1 MTKDSRFFNRSHRTL
16 QDRFSTRDLADRIE
30 AEDVVDFIG
39 PDEKEFI
46 ESSRMF
52 FLTTVSHSG
61 QPTVS
66 YKGGQPGFVSVQNET
81 SLLFPSY
88 DGNGMYYSTGNLDQN
103 SKVGLLVIDFATPN
117 RLRIHG
123 DATIIFDDTYV
134 KRFPGAQFVVRV
146 DIREAFDNCPRY
158 IHRMSLIEESKYV
171 PSHRGKAPR
180 PAWKRLEYLQDA
192 LSEEDREKTDREGG
206 PLSLNEYLQLL
217 KQGEA

>member
-1 MTKDSRFFNRSHRTL
+1 MSEDSRFFNQNHRAL
-16 QDRFSTRDLADRIE
+16 QDRFLTRDLADRIE

-39 PDEKEFI
+39 PDEKQLI

-66 YKGGQPGFVSVQNET
+66 YKGGQPGFVCVQSET
-81 SLLFPSY
+81 SILFPSY

-103 SKVGLLVIDFATPN
+103 NKVGLLFIDFETPN

-123 DATIIFDDTYV
+123 DATIVFDDTYV

-158 IHRMSLIEESKYV
+158 IHRMTLTEESKYV
-171 PSHRGKAPR
+171 PSHLGMAPR
-180 PAWKRLEYLQDA
+180 PAWKRLDYLQTA
-192 LSEEDREKTDREGG
+192 LSQGEREKTDREGG
-206 PLSLNEYLQLL
+206 PLSLTEYLQLL
-217 KQGEA
+217 KQAEA

>member
-1 MTKDSRFFNRSHRTL
+1 MDMARRMPQVEASVGEA
-16 QDRFSTRDLADRIE
+16 STSLVFRVLDEPSAGDMQKLAAFGE

-103 SKVGLLVIDFATPN
+103 SKVGLLFIDFATPN

-123 DATIIFDDTYV
+123 DATIVFDDTL
-134 KRFPGAQFVVRV
+134 Q
-146 DIREAFDNCPRY
+146 
-158 IHRMSLIEESKYV
+158 
-171 PSHRGKAPR
+171 
-180 PAWKRLEYLQDA
+180 YLLA
-192 LSEEDREKTDREGG
+192 VNTVIVSSIACT
-206 PLSLNEYLQLL
+206 SYFIWI
-217 KQGEA
+217 